1 MGASSVWAIDVG
13 TNALKALR
21 LSNAGDGLEVLGFDY
36 IEHSRILS
44 SAEITDDD
52 RRQIVDET
60 LDKFIEQH
68 EVDKDEVAIS
78 LAGHNSFVRFVK
90 LPPVEKKRIP
100 EIVKFEAVQQIPFD
114 INQVEWDW
122 QLMGDPDSPHAEVG
136 LFAIK
141 NEIINEAMD
150 HFTRRNMKVA
160 CVQIAPMG
168 AYNFC
173 HFDILR
179 GVSSNKP
186 VVVLDMGAE
195 NTTLIVCTKEAVW
208 QRSIRI
214 GGNAFTQA
222 IADAFK
228 LSFRKAEKL
237 KRTAP
242 MSKYVRQIFTAMKPV
257 FTDLGS
263 EVQRSLGFYANSGP
277 GRDAGFSKIV
287 ALGGGMKLQGVA
299 KYLQQSLGIAVV
311 KPSSFKRLSIAQDSS
326 SAKFH
331 ENISD
336 FGIAYGLGVQL
347 LGEGKIDVNLLP
359 KKLARTMT
367 WVRKGK
373 MFSIAASILLVVS
386 LLGLVNALANSG
398 KYKKNES
405 VRRQI
410 SSAVRAAQDADSNL
424 KRERSKG
431 TSTKDRITTELEVF
445 KYRDVIPIFH
455 EAIVKCLPNA
465 ENNPS
470 QADLYAAFDKGDI
483 EGVKSVERG
492 ERKLAFVTALTI
504 NYAASLKD
512 AKFGEIRKAKRKTRR
527 KATSSDA
534 DYDYMSSMGMG
545 PVGMMG
551 PGGAAN
557 PYAMMMMQQRGASK
571 KKSVEGDGTDNPG
584 FVVTLEGYTPYA
596 IPDDL
601 LDPSGVG
608 DDQSR
613 WGMVTRFA
621 NLSKIIDGCPFEL
634 FGKSDISHFKLET
647 GPVDITDTKMPDG
660 IGVEREVERLPKVT
674 RRVTGSMMDPMMMGM
689 GPVDMGGAY
698 RNMTDRVNKEE
709 VLFDPMTN
717 EEMSKTFDLVTIEDI
732 KTDPSLS
739 DRDLATKKRGE
750 FSEEPLYITR
760 DHWFRINA
768 KFVWK
773 ESPNFK
779 EKSEI
784 KSNSS
789 NDIF

>member
-1 MGASSVWAIDVG
+1 
-13 TNALKALR
+13 
-21 LSNAGDGLEVLGFDY
+21 
-36 IEHSRILS
+36 
-44 SAEITDDD
+44 
-52 RRQIVDET
+52 
-60 LDKFIEQH
+60 
-68 EVDKDEVAIS
+68 
-78 LAGHNSFVRFVK
+78 
-90 LPPVEKKRIP
+90 
-100 EIVKFEAVQQIPFD
+100 
-114 INQVEWDW
+114 
-122 QLMGDPDSPHAEVG
+122 
-136 LFAIK
+136 
-141 NEIINEAMD
+141 
-150 HFTRRNMKVA
+150 RNMKVA
-160 CVQIAPMG
+160 CVQITPMA

-173 HFDILR
+173 HFDVLR
-179 GVSSNKP
+179 GTSSNKP

-263 EVQRSLGFYANSGP
+263 EVQRSLGFYANSGS
-277 GRDAGFSKIV
+277 GRDVGFSKIV
-287 ALGGGMKLQGVA
+287 VLGGGMKLQGVA

-311 KPSSFKRLSIAQDSS
+311 KPSSFRRLSVAQDSS

-336 FGIAYGLGVQL
+336 FGVAYGLGVQL

-373 MFSIAASILLVVS
+373 MFSIAAGILLIVS
-386 LLGLVNALANSG
+386 VLGLVNALANSG

-410 SSAVRAAQDADSNL
+410 SRVVSAAQKADSNL
-424 KRERSKG
+424 KKEKSKS
-431 TSTKDRITTELEVF
+431 TSTKGKITEELEVF
-445 KYRDVIPIFH
+445 KYRDIIPIFH
-455 EAIVKCLPNA
+455 QMLVKCLPNA
-465 ENNPS
+465 ENNPG
-470 QADLYAAFDKGDI
+470 QADLYAAFGEGDI
-483 EGVKSVERG
+483 EGVKSVER
-492 ERKLAFVTALTI
+492 EDRKLAFVTALSI
-504 NYAASLKD
+504 NYAASLKE
-512 AKFGEIRKAKRKTRR
+512 AKFGEIRKAKRKTKRR
-527 KATSSDA
+527 STSDTE
-534 DYDYMSSMGMG
+534 YMDPMMGMMG
-545 PVGMMG
+545 PMGGMMG
-551 PGGAAN
+551 PGGGGGAN
-557 PYAMMMMQQRGASK
+557 PYAAMMMQQRGAK
-571 KKSVEGDGTDNPG
+571 KKEEGDGSDNPG

-608 DDQSR
+608 DDQSK

-621 NLSKIIDGCPFEL
+621 NLSKLIDGCQFEL
-634 FGKSDISHFKLET
+634 FEKSDISHFKLET
-647 GPVDITDTKMPDG
+647 GPVDIIDTGMPDG
-660 IGVEREVERLPKVT
+660 IGVEREVERLPKVE
-674 RRVTGSMMDPMMMGM
+674 RRAAVGMMDPMMGM
-689 GPVDMGGAY
+689 MGGMMGGGGLIN
-698 RNMTDRVNKEE
+698 RSMTDRVSKED

-732 KTDPSLS
+732 KSDPSLS
-739 DRDLATKKRGE
+739 DRDIATKKRGE

-779 EKSEI
+779 EKSES
-784 KSNSS
+784 KSNSNS
-789 NDIF
+789 GIL